1 MNEPDHRDLIEE
13 AEPLAPG
20 LIHEIR
26 HPLMGILAGLEL
38 LARRIPSV
46 SGTQEWQLLN
56 EQAARID
63 ELLRTYQDLFAG
75 GPVQRIPFSV
85 DETVRRAVSLLSPR
99 IRKLGASFSLEAAAA
114 PAVAVGAAPLLVH
127 AVTNLLA
134 NALDAVEECGTPGG
148 RVQVRV
154 LPAPGRVQV
163 RVSDEGTGIPD
174 AVRPHLF
181 QPRFTTKPQGKGT
194 GLGLHL
200 ARTAMERSGG
210 ELHLVDA
217 EDPSRASWARTEFAI
232 SLPSAGG
239 AQR

>member
-1 MNEPDHRDLIEE
+1 MNEPHDRELTEE

-20 LIHEIR
+20 LIHEMR

-56 EQAARID
+56 EQAARMD
-63 ELLRTYQDLFAG
+63 ELLRTYQELFAG
-75 GPVQRIPFSV
+75 GPVERIAFAV

-99 IRKLGASFSLEAAAA
+99 IRKLGARFSLDAD
-114 PAVAVGAAPLLVH
+114 PAVALGTPPLLVH
-127 AVTNLLA
+127 AVTNLLV
-134 NALDAVEECGTPGG
+134 NALDAVDERGAAG

-154 LPAPGRVQV
+154 LAVPARVQV
-163 RVSDEGTGIPD
+163 RVSDEGTGISD
-174 AVRPHLF
+174 AIRPHLF
-181 QPRFTTKPQGKGT
+181 RPRFTTKPQGKGT

-210 ELHLVDA
+210 DLQLVEA
-217 EDPSRASWARTEFAI
+217 TDPARASWARTEFAI

>member
-1 MNEPDHRDLIEE
+1 MNERHDRELVEE

-20 LIHEIR
+20 LIHEMR

-56 EQAARID
+56 EQAARMD

-75 GPVQRIPFSV
+75 APVKRIPFAV
-85 DETVRRAVSLLSPR
+85 DDTVRRAVSLLSPR
-99 IRKLGASFSLEAAAA
+99 IRKLGARFSLEAGDVPAMALGA
-114 PAVAVGAAPLLVH
+114 PPLLVH
-127 AVTNLLA
+127 AVTNLLV
-134 NALDAVEECGTPGG
+134 NALDATEERGIPG

-154 LPAPGRVQV
+154 VPGPSRVQV
-163 RVSDEGTGIPD
+163 RVSDEGIGIPE

-181 QPRFTTKPQGKGT
+181 KPRFTTKPEGKGT

-210 ELHLVDA
+210 EVHLVDSS
-217 EDPSRASWARTEFAI
+217 DRSRASWARTEFAI
-232 SLPSAGG
+232 SLPTAGG
-239 AQR
+239 AQP

>member
-1 MNEPDHRDLIEE
+1 MKEPDHRELIEE

-20 LIHEIR
+20 LIHEMR

-46 SGTQEWQLLN
+46 AGTQEWQLLN
-56 EQAARID
+56 EQAARMD
-63 ELLRTYQDLFAG
+63 ELLRTYQELFAG
-75 GPVQRIPFSV
+75 GPVERIAFAV

-99 IRKLGASFSLEAAAA
+99 IRKLGARFSLEAGDA
-114 PAVAVGAAPLLVH
+114 PALALGTPPLLVH
-127 AVTNLLA
+127 AVTNLLV
-134 NALDAVEECGTPGG
+134 NALDAIEERATPG

-154 LPAPGRVQV
+154 VAGPTRVQV
-163 RVSDEGTGIPD
+163 RVSDEGTGI
-174 AVRPHLF
+174 AEAIRPHLF

-210 ELHLVDA
+210 DLHLV
-217 EDPSRASWARTEFAI
+217 EPSDPSRASWARTEFAI
-232 SLPSAGG
+232 SLPSARGVP
-239 AQR
+239 R